1 MAPQVWFITGA
12 SRGLGRSVTETVL
25 QNGDIV
31 VATARSTS
39 VFSDL
44 TSKYPE
50 SQLLV
55 LSLDVSNVDAIK
67 AAFKAATDKFGR
79 IDVVYNN
86 AGAFTVGEAEAIPEA
101 DARKLFDVN
110 FWAASNVAL
119 EAVRVL
125 REVNKPQGGR
135 IITIGSATGFAPL
148 PGSNYYAASKFAIEG
163 FIDALSMELDP
174 AWNIRLTLVRPGGY
188 DTGWEKGAQFYPAHP
203 AYTAPHMPTE
213 FGRQYMKT
221 FKGYEGDPV
230 KFAQTV
236 YFKVAKA
243 ENPPSKLSLGL
254 DCVGMVE
261 GKLKAISDEAEKY
274 KSWSA
279 GLNKSDP
286 PLNFA

>member
-1 MAPQVWFITGA
+1 MLTPCSLSTSTSLGCGLDLKGELNDTATVSTWLLKSGSVGSPYALHHTFADVGEVTGA

-148 PGSNYYAASKFAIEG
+148 PGSNYYAASKFGE
-163 FIDALSMELDP
+163 
-174 AWNIRLTLVRPGGY
+174 
-188 DTGWEKGAQFYPAHP
+188 
-203 AYTAPHMPTE
+203 
-213 FGRQYMKT
+213 
-221 FKGYEGDPV
+221 
-230 KFAQTV
+230 
-236 YFKVAKA
+236 
-243 ENPPSKLSLGL
+243 
-254 DCVGMVE
+254 
-261 GKLKAISDEAEKY
+261 
-274 KSWSA
+274 
-279 GLNKSDP
+279 
-286 PLNFA
+286 